1 MTATANVGGTHV
13 EYSFAKQMLVMSNF
27 KKNRITFFDIRKNSV
42 LKNLDVIIFSFIK
55 LPLFINNFF

>member
-1 MTATANVGGTHV
+1 MIVNAGVGGTHV

-42 LKNLDVIIFSFIK
+42 IKNLDVLIIPYWISF
-55 LPLFINNFF
+55 N